1 MAGNIL
7 VPVDLNHKRTWQ
19 PVLPVAV
26 ELARARGAALH
37 LMTVVPKLS
46 SGSGLP
52 SGADYGENVPAL
64 DDYNRKMKKM
74 MEREMEAFIKSYLPE
89 DVTVKS
95 QVAMGSVYRRVLDAA
110 SKLKVQLIIMSGY
123 SPTLRSF
130 LLGTSAE
137 RIARHAHCSIY
148 IVRP

>member
-7 VPVDLNHKRTWQ
+7 VPIDLNHKRTWQ

-26 ELARARGAALH
+26 ELARSRATTLH
-37 LMTVVPKLS
+37 LITVVPKLS

-52 SGADYGENVPAL
+52 SGADYGEDVPAL
-64 DDYNRKMKKM
+64 DDYSHKMQKM
-74 MEREMEAFIKSYLPE
+74 MEREMEAFIKAYLPE
-89 DVTVKS
+89 DVPVKS
-95 QVAMGSVYRRVLDAA
+95 QVAMGSVYRRVLEAA
-110 SKLKVQLIIMSGY
+110 SRNKVQLIIMSGY

-130 LLGTSAE
+130 MLGTSAE
-137 RIARHAHCSIY
+137 RIARHAKCSIY